1 MSQMLLEKRA
11 TRGLRMNELVGAAVE
26 EDAEFW
32 NNELWKEGDDSSEE
46 GSFVLEEQ
54 EDRPDQFDSD
64 FNDSETDEDDNDSEN
79 ESKNAKRTNNTQQVY
94 EL

>member
-1 MSQMLLEKRA
+1 MSQMLVAKRA

-32 NNELWKEGDDSSEE
+32 NNEVWKEGDDSSEE

-64 FNDSETDEDDNDSEN
+64 FNDSETDEDGSDSDK
-79 ESKNAKRTNNTQQVY
+79 ESNVAKRASNTQQV
-94 EL
+94 

>member
-1 MSQMLLEKRA
+1 MLVAKRA

-32 NNELWKEGDDSSEE
+32 NNEVWKEGDDSSEE
-46 GSFVLEEQ
+46 GSFVLDEQ

-64 FNDSETDEDDNDSEN
+64 FNDSETDEDGSGSEN
-79 ESKNAKRTNNTQQVY
+79 ESNIAKRTINTQQV
-94 EL
+94 